1 MKIKYKILPKKIS
14 PDCYH
19 VWEIIY
25 GSVLTYPMIII
36 NTQHL
41 FVCDENRIASDND
54 ATLSM
59 TVQLFFVKLIHVKS
73 QFLASLE
80 RSKQPQI
87 KQLLF
92 HDRSGAYS
100 SL

>member
-1 MKIKYKILPKKIS
+1 MSKNIS
-14 PDCYH
+14 FGCYR

-36 NTQHL
+36 DTQYL
-41 FVCDENRIASDND
+41 FECDENRIASDND
-54 ATLSM
+54 ATLPM

-87 KQLLF
+87 KRLLF